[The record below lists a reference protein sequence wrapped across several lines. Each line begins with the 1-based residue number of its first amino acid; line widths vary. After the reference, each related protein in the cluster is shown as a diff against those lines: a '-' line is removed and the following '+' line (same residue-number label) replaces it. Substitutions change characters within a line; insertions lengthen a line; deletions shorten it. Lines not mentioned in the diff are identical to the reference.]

1 MLTNSIK
8 HSLFL
13 WELEEHWFV
22 YFQLIMKIFTETD
35 TDVSAAQ
42 ANATGSWE
50 NSSERTQFLIKFGSA
65 QAKLQRIFS
74 LFCWDCAALG
84 GQNIGREISKF
95 EKRREKRNVD
105 KDAQRALPYRLV
117 SSFRVISLHILKRPQ
132 KFETISHLIWHL
144 LSKRQIMWEIISNF
158 VAFLE
163 KQNFT
168 KNSWGSPGNY
178 IHKDGIGKPNCAA
191 PGCNSNL
198 QNV

>member
-105 KDAQRALPYRLV
+105 KDAQRALSYNLV
-117 SSFRVISLHILKRPQ
+117 SSFRVISLHFQLHVTEDFFKSHNFFIMEKWPVSHNGRSLYWASSIFITPKN
-132 KFETISHLIWHL
+132 EISFIRH
-144 LSKRQIMWEIISNF
+144 EG
-158 VAFLE
+158 VAP
-163 KQNFT
+163 T
-168 KNSWGSPGNY
+168 
-178 IHKDGIGKPNCAA
+178 
-191 PGCNSNL
+191 
-198 QNV
+198 